1 MLCIKWCA
9 LSGSRKVFVSM
20 ENVWEEGSRSQWF
33 FTVKSMSIPWLTDQI
48 IKNHTA
54 NSLPFLTRNIK
65 LIQKKKSRKTQLKIC
80 LESKHFKMRPALY
93 KHFHLAG
100 SKMLHTLVRVFYI
113 QAVLESWDF
122 GWLQGEFY
130 QRMVKGEY
138 SLAVIREFLVPLW
151 PNGTANCWGY
161 LTGCESLQPQLLGV
175 REVSE
180 VTITPGHCLA
190 TSQRNPGQTI
200 PQNTKNQSKNSRRS
214 TQAILEKLF
223 IVWALRS
230 LSK

>member
-1 MLCIKWCA
+1 
-9 LSGSRKVFVSM
+9 M

-33 FTVKSMSIPWLTDQI
+33 FTVKSLSILWLTDQI

-54 NSLPFLTRNIK
+54 NSHPFLTWNTK
-65 LIQKKKSRKTQLKIC
+65 LIPKKKKKSRKTQLKIC
-80 LESKHFKMRPALY
+80 LESKHFKMRPVLY

-100 SKMLHTLVRVFYI
+100 LKTLHTLLKVFYI

-130 QRMVKGEY
+130 WRMVKGEY
-138 SLAVIREFLVPLW
+138 SLAVIHEFLVPLW
-151 PNGTANCWGY
+151 SNGTASCWGY
-161 LTGCESLQPQLLGV
+161 LTGCECLQSHLLGI
-175 REVSE
+175 REVSD
-180 VTITPGHCLA
+180 VAITLGHCPVK
-190 TSQRNPGQTI
+190 SRRNPGQTL

-223 IVWALRS
+223 FVWALWS